1 MRLVD
6 AEAGALVD
14 AHRGAVVAVHVERHA
29 GVAAGAGDG
38 EGFFAGALRDGDF
51 AVNSAILLN
60 PTLIDGARAGD
71 VAALRDVQID
81 PPGKPYTFEQYY
93 ALLVTLVAERDRL
106 KQRDCIQQLE
116 LLVEADERLVP
127 GTAQITQLQPGQYL
141 VTATTL
147 KFGDIEVDL

>member
-1 MRLVD
+1 MSEYIDLLIVGNDLVLD
-6 AEAGALVD
+6 LSRQPLLINDRASIAQD
-14 AHRGAVVAVHVERHA
+14 IAHMI
-29 GVAAGAGDG
+29 
-38 EGFFAGALRDGDF
+38 RDSG
-51 AVNSAILLN
+51 
-60 PTLIDGARAGD
+60 
-71 VAALRDVQID
+71 
-81 PPGKPYTFEQYY
+81 
-93 ALLVTLVAERDRL
+93 LLVTLVAERDRL